1 MKNFKY
7 LKIVVCN
14 YIQKYF
20 NFIAIYDENVVDW
33 EERLANDIEMC
44 YDDNVIRRIS
54 ILGY

>member
-14 YIQKYF
+14 YIQKYL

>member
-44 YDDNVIRRIS
+44 YDDKVIRRIS
-54 ILGY
+54 IFGY